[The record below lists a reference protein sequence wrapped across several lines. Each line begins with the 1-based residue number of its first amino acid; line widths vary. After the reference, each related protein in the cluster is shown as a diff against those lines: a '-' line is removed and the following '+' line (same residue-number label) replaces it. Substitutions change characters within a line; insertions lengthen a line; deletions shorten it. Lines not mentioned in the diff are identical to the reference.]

1 MADHSNFGS
10 LQAAVP
16 LDKERGLAL
25 LSGQLLL
32 AVLELALPVK
42 VLSLQ
47 QWQAQ
52 GRSLRAHQREEPG
65 TYQRCCPL
73 KVASLSTFAQLTA
86 FCFSWATS

>member
-1 MADHSNFGS
+1 MTDHSNFGS

-25 LSGQLLL
+25 LSAQLLL
-32 AVLELALPVK
+32 SVLELALPVK

-52 GRSLRAHQREEPG
+52 APLLLLCREP
-65 TYQRCCPL
+65 
-73 KVASLSTFAQLTA
+73 AS
-86 FCFSWATS
+86 